1 MSNGAGTPRGLGRF
15 IANARNRFTG
25 IVLADAWHAIRS
37 MPAMRTTQHYF
48 RLPAFLLIG
57 ATICTTTGCKMG
69 KWESEAAVSANTIER
84 MRADS
89 VQRAGDMSAMRTEF
103 LGLQDDA
110 ELTREQLAQRG
121 KELRATQ
128 EELRVKAKRMDD
140 LDDRLRAQTDAMSAL
155 RKKVSDA
162 LVGVRAE
169 DLTITERDGKIYV
182 SLSEKLLFASGSAK
196 VDPKGKEALGKL
208 ANVLRSNADINVVV
222 EGHTDSIRVKSSR
235 YADNWDLST
244 ARAVSIVRLLTDTY
258 SVPPT
263 RVEASGRGQHQP
275 IADNTTADGRAR
287 NRRTEIILVPRLD
300 ELFDMIGPSST
311 SSITP

>member
-1 MSNGAGTPRGLGRF
+1 
-15 IANARNRFTG
+15 
-25 IVLADAWHAIRS
+25 
-37 MPAMRTTQHYF
+37 MRTTQHCL
-48 RLPAFLLIG
+48 RLPGLVLLG
-57 ATICTTTGCKMG
+57 AATLTLSSCKMG
-69 KWESEAAVSANTIER
+69 KWKGEAAASATTIER
-84 MRADS
+84 LRADS
-89 VQRAGDMSAMRTEF
+89 AHRAEDMSAMRAEF
-103 LGLQDDA
+103 LGLQGDA
-110 ELTREQLAQRG
+110 EMTREQLAQRG

-140 LDDRLRAQTDAMSAL
+140 LDARLQAQTDAMSAL

-169 DLTITERDGKIYV
+169 DLAISERNGKIYV

-196 VDPKGKEALGKL
+196 VDPKGKDALGKL
-208 ANVLRSNADINVVV
+208 ATVLRSNADINVVV

-275 IADNTTADGRAR
+275 IADNNNADGRAR

-300 ELFDMIGPSST
+300 ELFEMIGPSST
-311 SSITP
+311 SIGTP